1 MPKQHNTGKS
11 GKRGWQKQTATSSK
25 GGAALTV
32 EQYVEQAAPLIN
44 VVLNTPIG
52 PGYHHDITYP
62 ENTLPP
68 MEGPVRVMAQH
79 YADTDFTS
87 GLVAAGVHPLPTA
100 SVIMIQGQI
109 VTLAT
114 DTSFEDG
121 PREIFQR
128 EAAKMAFHLRRFAKI
143 G

>member
-1 MPKQHNTGKS
+1 LPRQRNTGK

-32 EQYVEQAAPLIN
+32 EQYVEQTAPRIK

-52 PGYHHDITYP
+52 PGYHHDMIYP
-62 ENTLPP
+62 DDTLPP
-68 MEGPVRVMAQH
+68 LEGRLRLLAQH

-87 GLVAAGVHPLPTA
+87 GLVEAGVHPLPGA
-100 SVIMIQGQI
+100 SVIMIQGQL

-114 DTSFEDG
+114 DTSFADN
-121 PREIFQR
+121 PVAIFQR
-128 EAAKMAFHLRRFAKI
+128 EAAKMAFHLRRLAKAT
-143 G
+143 